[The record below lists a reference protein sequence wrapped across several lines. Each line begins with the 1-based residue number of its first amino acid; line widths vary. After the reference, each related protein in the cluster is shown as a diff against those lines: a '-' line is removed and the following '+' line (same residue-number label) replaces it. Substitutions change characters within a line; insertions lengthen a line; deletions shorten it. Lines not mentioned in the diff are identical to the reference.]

1 MRRSLLALL
10 LFVSTAAFA
19 QTTGSIGG
27 RVGDSNGGAVPGVTV
42 EAKSSAMQGTR
53 TVVTDSTGTYHL
65 FLLPP
70 GDYTV
75 AFRLEG
81 FAIETRRAIPV
92 SLDKATTLDITLKP
106 SASAEITVSS
116 QAP

>member
-10 LFVSTAAFA
+10 LLVSTSAFA

-42 EAKSSAMQGTR
+42 EANSNAMQGTR
-53 TVVTDSTGTYHL
+53 TAVTDPTGAYHL
-65 FLLPP
+65 LLLPP

-75 AFRLEG
+75 AFRL
-81 FAIETRRAIPV
+81 
-92 SLDKATTLDITLKP
+92 
-106 SASAEITVSS
+106 
-116 QAP
+116 